1 MISALWEDSREI
13 MYTSNI
19 NFIKKMVKDG
29 HPPYNI
35 VSFLCDTVDA
45 MRTGLV
51 NVDATEEQRRKFEEA
66 MSKIVEGLS
75 DLDVCLDECQH

>member
-1 MISALWEDSREI
+1 

-19 NFIKKMVKDG
+19 NFIRKMVTDG
-29 HPPYNI
+29 QPPYNI

-51 NVDATEEQRRKFEEA
+51 NVEATDDQRRKFEAA
-66 MSKIVEGLS
+66 MTKIVEGLGE
-75 DLDVCLDECQH
+75 LDVCLDECQR

>member
-1 MISALWEDSREI
+1 

-19 NFIKKMVKDG
+19 NFIKKMIADG
-29 HPPYNI
+29 QPPYNI

-51 NVDATEEQRRKFEEA
+51 HVEASDEQRRKFDAA
-66 MSKIVEGLS
+66 MNQIVDALAE
-75 DLDVCLDECQH
+75 LDACLDECQAQ

>member
-1 MISALWEDSREI
+1 

-19 NFIKKMVKDG
+19 NFIKKMVNDG
-29 HPPYNI
+29 QPPYNI

-51 NVDATEEQRRKFEEA
+51 HVEATVEQRRKFEAA
-66 MSKIVEGLS
+66 MAKIVEGLGE
-75 DLDVCLDECQH
+75 LDVCLDECQR